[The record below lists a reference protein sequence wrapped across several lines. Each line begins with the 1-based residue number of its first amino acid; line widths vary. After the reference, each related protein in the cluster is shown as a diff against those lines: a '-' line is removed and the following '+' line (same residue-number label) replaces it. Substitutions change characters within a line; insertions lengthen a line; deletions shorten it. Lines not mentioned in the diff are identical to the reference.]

1 MRGCRWTMVLDSDW
15 EEFGGHARVDRK
27 GSWGAEKAS
36 WDSRPCQLHVYAPSR
51 SVQVY
56 ARK

>member
-1 MRGCRWTMVLDSDW
+1 MVLDSDW